1 MSLVIGVQLYA
12 IKMIN
17 MATKTSRVSAR
28 VPEDLVRKLEDVMD
42 REGIT
47 SISIC
52 LRECIIE
59 YIKLKTTSFSTDNII
74 IEIGED
80 ILSDIDNLVDIGR
93 VSGRNEAIHH
103 AIKTWTEAE
112 VERYLLK
119 RERYFKAISETK
131 TKILSERTQKQL
143 NSFYERP

>member
-1 MSLVIGVQLYA
+1 MVS
-12 IKMIN
+12 
-17 MATKTSRVSAR
+17 KTSRVSAR

-42 REGIT
+42 REGIS

-52 LRECIIE
+52 LRECIKE
-59 YIKLKTTSFSTDNII
+59 YIQLKTTSFSTDKIVI
-74 IEIGED
+74 DIGED

-93 VSGRNEAIHH
+93 ISGRNEAIHH

-112 VERYLLK
+112 VERYLIK
-119 RERYFKAISETK
+119 REKYFKTISETK
-131 TKILSERTQKQL
+131 TKILTQRSQKQL